1 MKFSPITSIE
11 VTLDMKEIETIR
23 GTQKILS
30 EIIDKMSETSLNTA
44 ECQIYD
50 DIYNIDK
57 EELLEV
63 RHTLDILKCII
74 NIC

>member
-1 MKFSPITSIE
+1 MKFTPVTSAE
-11 VTLDMKEIETIR
+11 VALENEEIENIR

-30 EIIDKMSETSLNTA
+30 EIIDKMLQTSLIIA
-44 ECQIYD
+44 ECQAHE
-50 DIYNIDK
+50 DIYNIEQ

-63 RHTLDILKCII
+63 WRTLDLLKNIT